1 MTADSLTI
9 YAIQR
14 TANGQRIDDFY
25 QVIDPGRLGTVDDI
39 RDFQSP
45 ENLRPTWS
53 ARMYLWQGETRRPSW
68 VEFLEDGFGGDP
80 IEVAGSAQD
89 CAVVVVRVLFRV
101 ERLYAIPFG
110 QSGRFKIRRDIVDPR
125 YGLRVALN
133 LLYQG
138 TRTPTN
144 STPLPASTKWSRRP
158 SLRTRCVRFARRTG
172 APISKTSI

>member
-1 MTADSLTI
+1 MTIDSLTI

-14 TANGQRIDDFY
+14 TANGQRVDDFD
-25 QVIDPGRLGTVDDI
+25 QVIDPDRLDAVDDV

-45 ENLRPTWS
+45 QNLRSPWS
-53 ARMYLWQGETRRPSW
+53 ARMYLWRGEPRRPSW
-68 VEFLEDGFGGDP
+68 VEFLEGGFGGDP

-89 CAVVVVRVLFRV
+89 CAVVVVKVRFRV

-133 LLYQG
+133 LLYEGDTTTDELNTAPRVHQVG
-138 TRTPTN
+138 VQD
-144 STPLPASTKWSRRP
+144 
-158 SLRTRCVRFARRTG
+158 RCR
-172 APISKTSI
+172 